1 MRDMMNIIKKAKE
14 MQTKMQQIQSEL
26 ATLEATG
33 IAGGGLVN
41 ITINGQNTISSIKI
55 DTSLMNPK
63 DVEILEDLVIAAYN
77 DAKIKL
83 DVIIEEKTK
92 SVTAGMPIPSN
103 FQFPFL

>member
-1 MRDMMNIIKKAKE
+1 MRDMMNIIKKTKE

-26 ATLEATG
+26 ANLEATG

-41 ITINGQNTISSIKI
+41 ITINGKNAISSIKI

-77 DAKIKL
+77 DAKTKL

-92 SVTAGMPIPSN
+92 SVTAGLPIPPG